1 MKKGE
6 KYTIHGYKHNGKL
19 YKTWDEAILLDE
31 TDEYYVFGNKNA
43 KVTKLFGK
51 SWNTKETAIL
61 FYFKNNWYN
70 IVAQIKS
77 KGIFYYCNI
86 ASPVL
91 IDDNVIKFIDYD
103 LDLRIF
109 PNNTYKILDKKEY
122 NYHKRIM
129 KYSDDLQSII
139 DFKLKE
145 LIKRFNNKGFPF
157 NKEIINKYELEYN
170 KYKNINES

>member
-19 YKTWDEAILLDE
+19 YKTWDEAIFLDE
-31 TDEYYVFGNKNA
+31 TDEYYVFGNKNT

-51 SWNTKETAIL
+51 AWNTKETAIL

-70 IVAQIKS
+70 IVAQIKN
-77 KGIFYYCNI
+77 KGISYYCNI

-91 IDDNVIKFIDYD
+91 IDNNTIKFIDYD

-122 NYHKRIM
+122 NYHKKIM
-129 KYSDDLQSII
+129 KYPEDLQNIVET
-139 DFKLKE
+139 KLKE
-145 LIKRFNNKGFPF
+145 LIKRFNYKEFPF
-157 NKEIINKYELEYN
+157 DKKIIKNYELEYN
-170 KYKNINES
+170 KYKNIK

>member
-19 YKTWDEAILLDE
+19 YKIWDEAILLDE

-51 SWNTKETAIL
+51 AWNTKETAIL

-70 IVAQIKS
+70 IIAQIKS
-77 KGIFYYCNI
+77 KGISYYCNI

-91 IDDNVIKFIDYD
+91 IDNNTIKFRPD
-103 LDLRIF
+103 
-109 PNNTYKILDKKEY
+109 
-122 NYHKRIM
+122 
-129 KYSDDLQSII
+129 
-139 DFKLKE
+139 
-145 LIKRFNNKGFPF
+145 
-157 NKEIINKYELEYN
+157 
-170 KYKNINES
+170 